1 MIFTGT
7 VTSRPFS
14 PGSKS
19 EHTAVVLQTERGE
32 YVLRRVGGNPF
43 VDPVL
48 EGLVGKRVQI
58 DGDIQGYNVVIHNW
72 RELDGH

>member
-7 VTSRPFS
+7 VTRRPFS

-19 EHTAVVLQTERGE
+19 EHSAVVLQTDGGE
-32 YVLRRVGGNPF
+32 YVLRRMGGNPF

-48 EGLVGKRVQI
+48 ESLVGKRVQI
-58 DGDIQGYNVVIHNW
+58 DGNIQDYNVVIHDW
-72 RELDGH
+72 REVDCQ